1 MTIINIVQG
10 VFLLDP
16 PKISTCYPTGTLK
29 TSLPCSR
36 TRKRK
41 KIFLGAQL
49 FGSSTFNGK
58 SPNTSTNISVSEI
71 TGYSFVKNL
80 VLLLRFRPGGIL
92 GQSGG
97 VSGAVQGGSGG
108 VQGGR
113 GGGPAIGR
121 GGGPPGWLWH

>member
-1 MTIINIVQG
+1 MT
-10 VFLLDP
+10 P
-16 PKISTCYPTGTLK
+16 LK
-29 TSLPCSR
+29 T
-36 TRKRK
+36 
-41 KIFLGAQL
+41 IFLGAQL
-49 FGSSTFNGK
+49 FGSSTFDGK
-58 SPNTSTNISVSEI
+58 SPNTSTNISVSGEI
-71 TGYSFVKNL
+71 TTGYFFVKNL
-80 VLLLRFRPGGIL
+80 VLLLRFRPDGIL